1 MDMKIYQKF
10 FNRELLWPSLLALV
24 FLIAVWWLPATTAP
38 LLFGKSAGQA
48 TTQIFNSPDEMANFY
63 FSKNLAV
70 NNSLSISEPLN
81 NELGNRV
88 YPRSIAAS
96 NGMLRPLSFIGLPV
110 IYGVLA
116 KIFTV
121 KTIPFFTG
129 FIAALSGLVFYWLL
143 RRAFSQ
149 KWAWFGTLLLYI
161 NPAYFYYT
169 ARGMFHNV
177 LFVDLLLVSL
187 LIGGITGALLMFGA
201 LLVRTFE
208 GVWVWPIFTWIGNR
222 RFKITAVAV
231 VAVNA
236 IILFFMRPGYPANL
250 LPFGFLFERVVRNI
264 WHIHL
269 LTMWWWTLPAVAGAI
284 IWFLMKRSRMYL
296 GLGIFGTVWLLVY
309 YGTFAIADNPSGQL
323 TIVSSLFRYWLPIFI
338 WEIPF
343 IILLIETL
351 VEFMW
356 RRKLWQMVLPI
367 IILGIIIFNSVCFVW
382 SGDDGLINTRANLKR
397 IAIIKEQVLDIV
409 PAEAVIIADRGTD
422 KIFFPDRRV
431 IYDLR
436 DQYNW
441 PQYEKLVSLV
451 PAYYYGIGLNHTDP
465 IINRLKEKGILLE
478 RIAIFDK
485 EALYKLKIK

>member
-1 MDMKIYQKF
+1 MAI
-10 FNRELLWPSLLALV
+10 V
-24 FLIAVWWLPATTAP
+24 FLMAVWWLPATT
-38 LLFGKSAGQA
+38 
-48 TTQIFNSPDEMANFY
+48 TTIFNSPDEMANFY
-63 FSKNLAV
+63 FSKNVAA
-70 NNSLSISEPLN
+70 NNSLSVTEPLN

-88 YPRSIAAS
+88 YPRSIAAG

-110 IYGVLA
+110 IYGILA
-116 KIFTV
+116 KVFTV

-129 FIAALSGLVFYWLL
+129 FIAATTGLVFYFLL
-143 RRAFSQ
+143 CRMFSQ
-149 KWAWFGTLLLYI
+149 KLASLGTLLLYM

-169 ARGMFHNV
+169 ARSMFHNV

-208 GVWVWPIFTWIGNR
+208 GLWVWPIFTWIGNR

-231 VAVNA
+231 VIINA
-236 IILFFMRPGYPANL
+236 IILFFIRPGYPVNL
-250 LPFGFLFERVVRNI
+250 LPFGFSIERVVRNI

-284 IWFLMKRSRMYL
+284 IWFLMKRSRAYL
-296 GLGIFGTVWLLVY
+296 GLGILGTLWLLMY
-309 YGTFAIADNPSGQL
+309 YGTYVVADNPSGQL
-323 TIVSSLFRYWLPIFI
+323 TIVSSLFRYWLPIFV

-351 VEFMW
+351 VEFLW
-356 RRKLWQMVLPI
+356 RRKLWQIVLPVVVV
-367 IILGIIIFNSVCFVW
+367 GIIFFSSIYFVW
-382 SGDDGLINTRANLKR
+382 AGDDGLIATRANLKR
-397 IAIIKEQVLDIV
+397 MAAIKEQVLLLV
-409 PAEAVIIADRGTD
+409 PTEAVIIADRGSD
-422 KIFFPDRRV
+422 KMFFPDRRV

-441 PQYEKLVSLV
+441 PQYDKLISLV
-451 PAYYYGIGLNHTDP
+451 PAYYYGIGLNHTDQ
-465 IINRLKEKGILLE
+465 IIGRLKEKGILLE
-478 RIAIFDK
+478 RIAIFEK